1 MRVDKF
7 LDLIVEVV
15 LIQLASNSHALREI
29 CGLLHFDSS
38 LDSLHGLANDSNVL
52 GLFLLTEESYWVGEE
67 PNSVLDSLNEM
78 RIEDD
83 TAPSDAVFD
92 QIREQMDRANSDTL
106 FGWVHRV

>member
-1 MRVDKF
+1 MRVDEF
-7 LDLIVEVV
+7 LDLMVEVG

-29 CGLLHFDSS
+29 SRLLHFDRT
-38 LDSLHGLANDSNVL
+38 LDSLHGLANDSDVFC
-52 GLFLLTEESYWVGEE
+52 LFLLTEESFRVGEE

-83 TAPSDAVFD
+83 TAISDAVLN

-106 FGWVHRV
+106 LGWVH